1 MKRSVLVAAWLV
13 VPLALTAWGRTDSD
27 TAASPTVARVE
38 VMVDGLEAPPEIRD
52 LVSVRAGDAYSLYGL
67 DRSLKQLYSSGLFS
81 DIRVDR
87 RDSPDLTLVFNLS
100 RKLYLRRISLRSTV
114 PLPLDKVQKGLTALR
129 AGAAFSPERLE
140 KAGEEVVAL
149 LEREGY
155 FGCRALP
162 LLAKDSSAAAMD
174 VKFEILPGYRLVI
187 TAVDFEGVIPVASTV
202 FLKRLASRPGRFYV
216 PSLLEKDIAGL
227 EAYLR
232 TLDYPR
238 AKIAAEP
245 PRLEESLRTAALKL
259 KVEAGEKIEIA
270 ITGAQVPAALVRPIW
285 EEKIFE
291 EWGLQEGEARILTYL
306 RKKGYLFALVSS
318 TIQREDNRLRVIYE
332 ADPGL
337 RCVIRGLRFEG
348 LIFFRPEQLRGAL
361 DIGGPFLLPNVL
373 DGERVFSLP
382 TEIED
387 LYQTQGFPDTR
398 VEMSF
403 ERAGRSV
410 TIVYWLAEGLQQKL
424 DRVKVSGAS
433 LFPPEKLLAEVT
445 SRSGGPFYQPNVQ
458 KDLEKLETFYLNN
471 GLRGTRISAAVSPRP
486 DDRFDLEFRVQEGQ
500 LVRLKSI
507 AIAGHKITRLA
518 TILREIHLLED
529 QPLSQEAVLEIKR
542 NLERLGIFT
551 EVKIE
556 EVIVPP
562 DEGNLVIR
570 LQEGELNYFSFGL
583 GVENKNMPFQIALW
597 ENIISP
603 RGTAEYIRSNVFG
616 NASQFSLVGQFS
628 LREKRGVVSYEQ
640 PYFFGLPLQNY
651 LNGWLEREDRL
662 SYGFDRRG
670 LSFTGISPLF
680 KDFLLLATLSWASTT
695 LYYLDIAENE
705 IDRQFFPF
713 SKTSVSASIIWD
725 QRDDALNTTR
735 GAFFSASLEWAYPL
749 FGVESDFLKLFVKY
763 QHTLSLFSSLGFSAT
778 ARLGLG
784 QGRMPIHERFF
795 AGGSN
800 SFRGT
805 DFDEL
810 GPKDP
815 VSGLPVGGKLLLLL
829 NLEVSFPLTGALED
843 LSLAFFYDK
852 GNVFAKRK
860 DFNLGGLKDALG
872 FGLRYRTP
880 LGPLRLDIGLNPEAP
895 RGQKKIFPII
905 TIGNV
910 F

>member
-38 VMVDGLEAPPEIRD
+38 VMVDGREAPPEISD

-100 RKLYLRRISLRSTV
+100 RRLYLRRTRLRSTA

-129 AGAAFSPERLE
+129 AGTPFSSERLE
-140 KAGEEVVAL
+140 RAGEEIVAL
-149 LEREGY
+149 LEREGH
-155 FGCRALP
+155 FGCRAVP
-162 LLAKDSSAAAMD
+162 LLTRYGSAAAMD
-174 VKFEILPGYRLVI
+174 VKFDILPGYRLVI
-187 TAVDFEGVIPVASTV
+187 TAVDFEGDIPVASTV
-202 FLKRLASRPGRFYV
+202 LLKRLASRPGRFYV
-216 PSLLEKDIAGL
+216 PSLLEKDMAGL

-238 AKIAAEP
+238 AKIEAEP

-259 KVEAGEKIEIA
+259 KVETGEKIEIV

-332 ADPGL
+332 ADPGMQ
-337 RCVIRGLRFEG
+337 CVIRGLRFEG
-348 LIFFRPEQLRGAL
+348 LTFFRPEQLRGAL
-361 DIGGPFLLPNVL
+361 DIGGASLLPNVL

-458 KDLEKLETFYLNN
+458 RDLEKLETFYLNN

-486 DDRFDLEFRVQEGQ
+486 DNRFDLEFRVQEGQ
-500 LVRLKSI
+500 LARLKSI
-507 AIAGHKITRLA
+507 TIAGQEATRLK
-518 TILREIHLLED
+518 TILRQISLKEG
-529 QPLSQEAVLEIKR
+529 QPLSQEAVLETKR

-562 DEGNLVIR
+562 DEGDLVIR
-570 LQEGELNYFSFGL
+570 LQEGERNFISFGL
-583 GVENKNMPFQIALW
+583 GVENKNSPFRIALW
-597 ENIISP
+597 ENVISP
-603 RGTAEYIRSNVFG
+603 RGTAEYIRGNVFG
-616 NASQFSLVGQFS
+616 DASQFSLVGQFS

-670 LSFTGISPLF
+670 LSFTGIKLLF
-680 KDFLLLATLSWASTT
+680 EDFLLLATLSWASTT

-713 SKTSVSASIIWD
+713 SKTSFSASIIRD
-725 QRDDALNTTR
+725 KRDDALNTTR

-778 ARLGLG
+778 ARFGLG

-815 VSGLPVGGKLLLLL
+815 ISGLPVGGKLLLLL
-829 NLEVSFPLTGALED
+829 NLEVSFPLLGALED

-895 RGQKKIFPII
+895 RGQKKIFPTI

>member
-713 SKTSVSASIIWD
+713 SKTSVSASVIWD